1 MSLYHT
7 STAPAGIIN
16 SLHDSSTGA
25 LPLFMFLTPQ
35 GKWTLRTFWSL
46 CWHLFSQCKA
56 VLFSGSALRL
66 PPQSSHTVCVLRGE
80 GQMPFAACQ
89 SNRFTFLLFRPVSS
103 LFFLSSFC
111 LIPFL
116 DLCDLPLVV
125 VIVGSG
131 VSVMQPPG
139 LFHGTNWV
147 RQA

>member
-1 MSLYHT
+1 
-7 STAPAGIIN
+7 
-16 SLHDSSTGA
+16 
-25 LPLFMFLTPQ
+25 
-35 GKWTLRTFWSL
+35 
-46 CWHLFSQCKA
+46 
-56 VLFSGSALRL
+56 
-66 PPQSSHTVCVLRGE
+66 
-80 GQMPFAACQ
+80 MPFAACQ

-139 LFHGTNWV
+139 LFHGTN
-147 RQA
+147 